1 MEKLSKSQ
9 ILLLITIVILIITV
23 YFIYLS
29 KDENIEPEILNV
41 NSGGT
46 VLGTSTTTAT
56 IDLNFAMSGTLS
68 ILNVTVGD
76 DVKVDQILAQL
87 NATDLILNL
96 NQQKSNLAEAQTD
109 LDKLK
114 AGPTDEEI
122 AALQL
127 AINQAEADLVIAQKN
142 LNSAASTTS
151 KIIDDQQSAVL
162 VVVKEV
168 LAAANISL
176 QEIFD
181 TLNYKGSSS
190 NFLTTN
196 TELLKQVEAGY
207 NLALTKID
215 EAELAYNLAKFN
227 LDGDFTDNQI
237 DQSVT
242 LTLIALPEVA
252 KTLTDL
258 IELLNFVTLTSVL
271 NQTDLVILNTT
282 INAEQLGT
290 DLSIT
295 DLQTSQNDLAEIRAT
310 QEIKLTAAS
319 DQVSVSE
326 KKFIESES
334 ELELKLAPVS
344 QEDIVLL
351 QAKVSKIR
359 ADLARA
365 QTRYNQSILRSPI
378 AGEIRAINF
387 NIGEQINSEQ
397 PVIIISTDY
406 SKN

>member
-1 MEKLSKSQ
+1 
-9 ILLLITIVILIITV
+9 
-23 YFIYLS
+23 FIYLF

-56 IDLNFAMSGTLS
+56 VELNFAMSGILSTLK
-68 ILNVTVGD
+68 VVVGD
-76 DVKVDQILAQL
+76 KVEIDQILARLQA
-87 NATDLILNL
+87 NDLVFNL
-96 NQQKSNLAEAQTD
+96 NQQQVRLAEAQAN
-109 LDKLK
+109 LDNLIS
-114 AGPTDEEI
+114 GPTAEDI
-122 AALQL
+122 TVLQS
-127 AINQAEADLVIAQKN
+127 AVNQAEVDLVIAQKN